1 MKYKKNV
8 YQSFT
13 MVMQFGINMIVPI
26 LMCTMLGAYIGRKF
40 DMLFITVPF
49 FIIGALAGFRN
60 IYVMA
65 KRIFEQESDRDTKN
79 VKKAE

>member
-13 MVMQFGINMIVPI
+13 MVAQFGFNMIVPI
-26 LMCTMLGAYIGRKF
+26 LMCTMFGVYLGRKL
-40 DMLFITVPF
+40 DMMFIVIPF
-49 FIIGALAGFRN
+49 FIAGALAGFRN
-60 IYVMA
+60 CYSMA
-65 KRIFEQESDRDTKN
+65 KKIFQQESDRDTKH

>member
-1 MKYKKNV
+1 
-8 YQSFT
+8 

>member
-1 MKYKKNV
+1 MKYRKNV
-8 YQSFT
+8 YQAFT

-26 LMCTMLGAYIGRKF
+26 LMCTILGVYIGKKF

-49 FIIGALAGFRN
+49 FIIGTLAGFRN